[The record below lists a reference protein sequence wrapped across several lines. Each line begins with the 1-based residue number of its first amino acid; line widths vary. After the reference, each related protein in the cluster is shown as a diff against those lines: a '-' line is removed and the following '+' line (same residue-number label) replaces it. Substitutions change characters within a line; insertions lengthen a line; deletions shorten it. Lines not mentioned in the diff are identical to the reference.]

1 MTLNNIIMRKLII
14 ISVVLLILSGCK
26 SRNKTDINLSVLYEE
41 TTLITKEGTDD
52 KFDYSNKK
60 YYKCGKKLEYLIYD
74 GELFTGILTWS
85 NPNEDGSQKYLSTEE
100 IYKEG
105 KLYGFIEYNNYD
117 YKITQSVTWGD
128 LNLEDDEYDNC
139 YVTVRKYNE
148 KGEII
153 SSEVESSKNHLTW

>member
-1 MTLNNIIMRKLII
+1 MKNLII
-14 ISVVLLILSGCK
+14 VYVVLLIFSGCK
-26 SRNKTDINLSVLYEE
+26 SRNKTDINLSILYDES
-41 TTLITKEGTDD
+41 TLIKIDGSDD
-52 KFDYSNKK
+52 KVDWSSKK
-60 YYKCGKKLEYLIYD
+60 YYKCGKGLEYLIYD
-74 GELFTGILTWS
+74 GELFTGILSWWNTY
-85 NPNEDGSQKYLSTEE
+85 EDGSQKTLSTEE

-117 YKITQSVTWGD
+117 HKITQSVTWGD
-128 LNLEDDEYDNC
+128 LNLEDDDYDNC